1 MKQSS
6 ILNFIAVSLFS
17 CISGNSVQGED
28 GLALTQE
35 VKYENTL
42 DKHYRVLES
51 RKTLIIYSKGKDVGS
66 EFVEANYYEYDSFG
80 NMILEKS
87 FEPNGKGKDILK
99 YEITHVYNEK
109 GMLKSST
116 YKKDGVVLD
125 SSIQKYDENGRLKIV
140 ANFTLLNRP
149 KDQEGAMSLATSRNL
164 AYDTSFLYKVY
175 EESGLLKMEK
185 LLDNNSQELSTN
197 HYVYRGNELRQTY
210 RIGNNNDTLEKH
222 SYEAEKDGSVKE
234 TLHYTGIG
242 QSTIWKKGDKV
253 IKEVNTYDGRRS
265 VSKYFYDKHWNL
277 LVERIYL

>member
-1 MKQSS
+1 
-6 ILNFIAVSLFS
+6 
-17 CISGNSVQGED
+17 
-28 GLALTQE
+28 
-35 VKYENTL
+35 
-42 DKHYRVLES
+42 
-51 RKTLIIYSKGKDVGS
+51 
-66 EFVEANYYEYDSFG
+66 
-80 NMILEKS
+80 
-87 FEPNGKGKDILK
+87 
-99 YEITHVYNEK
+99 
-109 GMLKSST
+109 
-116 YKKDGVVLD
+116 
-125 SSIQKYDENGRLKIV
+125 
-140 ANFTLLNRP
+140 
-149 KDQEGAMSLATSRNL
+149 
-164 AYDTSFLYKVY
+164 
-175 EESGLLKMEK
+175 MEK